1 MVDHLVPCSRT
12 ESMISR
18 SSSAVHSPFF
28 TSGAR
33 WLNQRSRHCFPIRPG
48 RNAATFVHRPA
59 PCSCTTRVSIASS
72 SEVHACFFVRS
83 FGLPSRT
90 EPSCSGSASAVPPA
104 CAAAA
109 IGLCATSDVA
119 IGMRSWPKSSPVRA
133 PPFESSTSKSP
144 PCSHDMPAVAI
155 ESPAAEGCA
164 ASAGVRSGTAETARR
179 PPPAARSRPPRSRS
193 PRGWRRPGA
202 PPPSSRFPCAL
213 AVGRRECAAVAFLRH
228 ARDALWRYVIWL
240 HVIPES

>member
-1 MVDHLVPCSRT
+1 MPVRPGTSWA
-12 ESMISR
+12 I
-18 SSSAVHSPFF
+18 AVHRRAP
-28 TSGAR
+28 TSSTA
-33 WLNQRSRHCFPIRPG
+33 
-48 RNAATFVHRPA
+48 
-59 PCSCTTRVSIASS
+59 RVSIASS

-90 EPSCSGSASAVPPA
+90 DPSCSGSASAVPPA

-119 IGMRSWPKSSPVRA
+119 SGMRSWPKSSPVRA

-164 ASAGVRSGTAETARR
+164 ASAGASGTAETTATASGGEESSTAVAVATRL
-179 PPPAARSRPPRSRS
+179 A
-193 PRGWRRPGA
+193 
-202 PPPSSRFPCAL
+202 SSRGSASIVAINFLVCSRL
-213 AVGRRECAAVAFLRH
+213 AAESAWRFAAICDAKRH
-228 ARDALWRYVIWL
+228 VTSSL
-240 HVIPES
+240 HVIR